1 MPRLSKAEK
10 ERCHREILEMEQAKI
25 KPYLDR
31 IADLEKKNKV
41 LTQNLEDTEII
52 NKALEKE
59 NTKLKS
65 IADFQQSGNMS
76 RYFELKRQAEKLEE
90 AKELLKKLLVHSK
103 RYIWIA
109 DDNNK
114 PIMQKEIAEVEQFLN
129 SEVEK

>member
-59 NTKLKS
+59 N
-65 IADFQQSGNMS
+65 A
-76 RYFELKRQAEKLEE
+76 ELKELIEKMKCCENCKHHRSWVILGCDLMYDIETE
-90 AKELLKKLLVHSK
+90 CLKTKNKWEL
-103 RYIWIA
+103 RR
-109 DDNNK
+109 
-114 PIMQKEIAEVEQFLN
+114 
-129 SEVEK
+129 

>member
-10 ERCHREILEMEQAKI
+10 ERCHREILEIEQAKI

-59 NTKLKS
+59 NAELKS
-65 IADFQQSGNMS
+65 IADFQTSSNMD
-76 RYFELKRQAEKLEE
+76 RHFQLKRS
-90 AKELLKKLLVHSK
+90 KKLLKQWLSLCGFKVEK
-103 RYIWIA
+103 LA
-109 DDNNK
+109 KDT
-114 PIMQKEIAEVEQFLN
+114 EQFLN
-129 SEVEK
+129 SEVAK